1 MGQKPT
7 SGDQL
12 YLTAESLSQDF
23 SLFPRKERTAFLQG
37 ILDERQIEIE
47 LELLKNLDV
56 DSYIEATIQPVEESS
71 RPGSRAI
78 IKALGEEIVMEIDNG
93 PFYAV
98 ELMMDFQGTRRAVGF
113 ITQDRAHNNGV
124 WLPEHHEAAALAV
137 SEFAIRSLPIVTFM
151 DTPGADAGEAANK
164 ANQAHTI
171 SRLIAELC
179 NVDVPTVGVI
189 IGQGYS
195 GGAIPLAASNILLS
209 LRKGVFNTIQPKG
222 LASLVQRYNLSWQ
235 ECAKFV
241 GVSPYELYKQGNID
255 GIVDYEPG
263 EGDKLENLRNVIISS
278 ILSIEESAKDFVA
291 NHPEILD
298 HYQRNIARY
307 LNLSKSL
314 EAVHASSTLK
324 LRVSP
329 TEYPN
334 VFGVA
339 YRHLR
344 YLGLRK
350 RIRST
355 TTTRYGRLSVQEIP
369 HGQLAER
376 ADRERRAA
384 FLSWLQDPDKV
395 LYEDSLNKSW
405 QNYQEKK
412 LAMGEERGRIAQLI
426 FGEPEKNYQ
435 DAKSDLC
442 LCYGLHLYNRW
453 KGGAHDNF
461 TALVD
466 YLRDHEDTHYLLE
479 QSDIKDQGGL
489 LQALKEAETPFVRH
503 MKEQFSYEGKKLFDA
518 NFVAQKSEAFVSNK
532 LLSELNLILG
542 DPSLHDDSTI
552 VDQNISGH
560 TRELLEKAK
569 AGNPSIQMNRRLL
582 EEYLWSYIGQKSAF
596 DSETPTGETTVL
608 DVVLDEDIR
617 DQFIETCKNLVVFG
631 TVYNELIDNLVVVA
645 RQAHETKILQK
656 EFIQQLVDGAV
667 HKAFDAHIFEQEQES
682 RILKGF
688 ADWLENFVAYARS
701 DWFLKSV
708 EEWKRIIYPSM
719 SDTLFVIVSFF
730 FEKLLPE
737 YYNSERNGKVYEGR
751 VNPVRIGRRKDFW
764 NRLTIAYR
772 DLLFQEIL
780 TEEKSKRNTTPKA
793 FVDRYL
799 TEFEEH
805 NNTLMTADPVA
816 FPTLRPAIE
825 SALAKEI
832 TPCGIIT
839 GIGTF
844 NAGKEKNGHRIGVV
858 ITNLEFQ
865 AGCIDMAGCEK
876 ICKLL
881 VECSVQRLP
890 VVCFISSG
898 GMQTKE
904 GASVLFSMP
913 VLNDRIT
920 RFIRDY
926 DLPII
931 MFGFGD
937 CTGGAQASFVT
948 HPLVQTYYCSGTTMG
963 FAGRQ
968 VVESNLPSTS
978 TLSNYLSLTTGA
990 MRGLV
995 QHPFAEKL
1003 DDQLR
1008 KVDPDIPLP
1017 TETVVE
1023 VVERIMQGAFRPLSP
1038 QNKKKK
1044 PVESDL
1050 VKPIIKTLIHAR
1062 GCTAVKL
1069 VRKAQEMGVQIV
1081 LVQSDPDMDSV
1092 AVDMVTAN
1100 GKDKVICIGGN
1111 TSDESYLNA
1120 LSVLRIAEDEKVDSL
1135 HPGIGFLSEDPNFA
1149 RLCRDHKINF
1159 IGPKVTSMETM
1170 GNKSNAIS
1178 TTMGIGVPV
1187 VPGSHG
1193 IITSSEGAAEIAD
1206 QVGYPVMIKA
1216 VHGGGGKGIQ
1226 VVEKPEEMHSL
1237 FHQVTTE
1244 ARNAFGNGDIYIEKF
1259 ITSLRHIEV
1268 QILRDTHGTTKIL
1281 GLRDCSVQRHNQKL
1295 MEESGSTVL
1304 PDELK
1309 QAVFSHARE
1318 IASAV
1323 DYTGAGTVE
1332 FIYDVPSKSV
1342 YFMEMN
1348 TRLQV
1353 EHPVT
1358 EVVSGVDIVKAQFD
1372 IACGNSIDDLKV
1384 SENGYALEVRVNA
1397 EKVELAVDGTISFK
1411 PMPGEITECILP
1423 EEPHIQLISSIA
1435 KDSSVSPFYDSM
1447 IVQIICWGTERIDA
1461 INRMRAYLDKVVIN
1475 GICTNISLI
1484 KRILADEE
1492 YINGAY
1498 DTEFLP
1504 QFISRTDA
1512 GELIKEISEA
1522 SGTVDKGVDIASL
1535 QIEGSSELKVVSPST
1550 GLFYITPSPSE
1561 PEYVSVGDVID
1572 TGQRICLLEAM
1583 KIFSAIT
1590 LQSFVS
1596 DGVEIYPADQ
1606 KYEVTRINHP
1616 NGQQVNEGDLLFVIK
1631 PVE

>member
-1 MGQKPT
+1 
-7 SGDQL
+7 
-12 YLTAESLSQDF
+12 
-23 SLFPRKERTAFLQG
+23 
-37 ILDERQIEIE
+37 
-47 LELLKNLDV
+47 
-56 DSYIEATIQPVEESS
+56 
-71 RPGSRAI
+71 
-78 IKALGEEIVMEIDNG
+78 
-93 PFYAV
+93 
-98 ELMMDFQGTRRAVGF
+98 
-113 ITQDRAHNNGV
+113 
-124 WLPEHHEAAALAV
+124 
-137 SEFAIRSLPIVTFM
+137 
-151 DTPGADAGEAANK
+151 
-164 ANQAHTI
+164 
-171 SRLIAELC
+171 
-179 NVDVPTVGVI
+179 
-189 IGQGYS
+189 
-195 GGAIPLAASNILLS
+195 
-209 LRKGVFNTIQPKG
+209 
-222 LASLVQRYNLSWQ
+222 
-235 ECAKFV
+235 
-241 GVSPYELYKQGNID
+241 
-255 GIVDYEPG
+255 
-263 EGDKLENLRNVIISS
+263 
-278 ILSIEESAKDFVA
+278 
-291 NHPEILD
+291 
-298 HYQRNIARY
+298 
-307 LNLSKSL
+307 L

-412 LAMGEERGRIAQLI
+412 LAVGEERGRIAQLI

-461 TALVD
+461 TALID
-466 YLRDHEDTHYLLE
+466 YLKNHQDTHYLIE
-479 QSDIKDQGGL
+479 QSDIKDSAGL
-489 LQALKEAETPFVRH
+489 LQALKAAETPFARH
-503 MKEQFSYEGKKLFDA
+503 IKEQFSYEGKKLFDA
-518 NFVAQKSEAFVSNK
+518 NFVAQKSDTFVTNR
-532 LLSELNLILG
+532 LISELNLILG
-542 DPSLHDDSTI
+542 GPSLHDDATI

-569 AGNPSIQMNRRLL
+569 AGGQAIQMNRRLL
-582 EEYLWSYIGQKSAF
+582 EEYLWSYIEQKPGF
-596 DSETPTGETTVL
+596 DADTKAGETTVL
-608 DVVLDEDIR
+608 DVVLEEDIR
-617 DQFIETCKNLVVFG
+617 DHFIATCKNLLIFG
-631 TVYNELIDNLVVVA
+631 TIYNELIDNLVVVA
-645 RQAHETKILQK
+645 RQAHETKILKK
-656 EFIQQLVDGAV
+656 EFIQQLVGGAIQ
-667 HKAFDAHIFEQEQES
+667 KAFDAPVFEQEQEPE
-682 RILKGF
+682 ILKGF
-688 ADWLENFVAYARS
+688 ADWLENFVAYSRS

-708 EEWKRIIYPSM
+708 EEWKRIIYPAM

-737 YYNSERNGKVYEGR
+737 YYNSERNGKAYEGR
-751 VNPVRIGRRKDFW
+751 VNPMRIGRRKDFW
-764 NRLTIAYR
+764 NRLTIAYC

-780 TEEKSKRNTTPKA
+780 AEEKGKRKTTPKA
-793 FVDRYL
+793 FIDHYF
-799 TEFEEH
+799 TDFDEH
-805 NNTLMTADPVA
+805 NSTLMTADPVA

-825 SALAKEI
+825 SALDREI

-839 GIGTF
+839 GIGSF
-844 NAGKEKNGHRIGVV
+844 NAGEKRKGHRVGVV
-858 ITNLEFQ
+858 LTNLEFQ

-890 VVCFISSG
+890 IVCFISSG

-904 GASVLFSMP
+904 GASVLFAMP

-948 HPLVQTYYCSGTTMG
+948 HPLVQTYYFSGTTMG

-968 VVESNLPSTS
+968 VVESNLPSTAM
-978 TLSNYLSLTTGA
+978 LSNYLSVTEGA
-990 MRGLV
+990 MQGLV
-995 QHPFAEKL
+995 QHPFAETL
-1003 DDQLR
+1003 DNDLS

-1017 TETVVE
+1017 TETVTE
-1023 VVERIMQGAFRPLSP
+1023 VVERIMQGAFTPLSP

-1044 PVESDL
+1044 SVESDL
-1050 VKPIIKTLIHAR
+1050 VKPISKTLIHAR

-1069 VRKAQEMGVQIV
+1069 VGKAQEIGVQVV

-1100 GKDKVICIGGN
+1100 GKDRVICIGGN

-1135 HPGIGFLSEDPNFA
+1135 HPGIGFLSEDPKFA
-1149 RLCRDHKINF
+1149 RLCRDHRINF
-1159 IGPKVTSMETM
+1159 IGPKVSSMETM

-1193 IITSSEGAAEIAD
+1193 IITSSEAAAEIAD

-1244 ARNAFGNGDIYIEKF
+1244 ARSAFGNGDIYIEKF

-1268 QILRDTHGTTKIL
+1268 QILCDTHGTAKVL
-1281 GLRDCSVQRHNQKL
+1281 GLRDCSVQRENQKL
-1295 MEESGSTVL
+1295 MEESGSTIL
-1304 PDELK
+1304 SEELK
-1309 QAVFSHARE
+1309 QAVFSHAQK
-1318 IASAV
+1318 IAAAV

-1332 FIYDVPSKSV
+1332 FIYDVPNESV

-1372 IACGNSIDDLKV
+1372 IACGKSIDDLEV
-1384 SENGYALEVRVNA
+1384 NENGYALEVRVNA
-1397 EKVELAVDGTISFK
+1397 EKVELAADGTVSFK

-1423 EEPHIQLISSIA
+1423 EEPHVQLIASVA
-1435 KDSSVSPFYDSM
+1435 KDRAVSPFYDSM
-1447 IVQIICWGTERIDA
+1447 IVQIISWGTERIDA
-1461 INRMRAYLDKVVIN
+1461 INRMRAYLDKVTIN

-1484 KRILADEE
+1484 QRILADEE
-1492 YINGAY
+1492 FISGRY

-1504 QFISRTDA
+1504 RFISRIDA
-1512 GELIKEISEA
+1512 RELIKEIMEA

-1550 GLFYITPSPSE
+1550 GLFYITASPSE
-1561 PEYVSVGDVID
+1561 PEYVSVGDVVD
-1572 TGQRICLLEAM
+1572 TTQRICLLEAM
-1583 KIFSAIT
+1583 KIFSPIS
-1590 LQSFVS
+1590 LQSFVN
-1596 DGVEIYPADQ
+1596 DGVEIYPSDQ
-1606 KYEVTRINHP
+1606 KYEITRINHS

-1631 PVE
+1631 PVA

>member
-1 MGQKPT
+1 MGQKPS

-23 SLFPRKERTAFLQG
+23 SLFPRKEPTSFLQG
-37 ILDERQIEIE
+37 ILDERQIEIQ
-47 LELLKNLDV
+47 LELLRNMDV
-56 DSYIEATIQPVEESS
+56 DSYIESTIQPVEETS
-71 RPGSRAI
+71 RLGSRAI
-78 IKALGEEIVMEIDNG
+78 IKALNEEIVKEIDQG

-98 ELMMDFQGTRRAVGF
+98 ELMMDFNGTKRRIGF
-113 ITQDRAHNNGV
+113 ITQDRGYNNGV
-124 WLPEHHEAAALAV
+124 WMPEHHEAAARVV
-137 SEFAIRSLPIVTFM
+137 SEFAIQSLPIVTFM
-151 DTPGADAGEAANK
+151 DTPGADAGEVANR

-179 NVDVPTVGVI
+179 NVDVPTVGII

-255 GIVDYEPG
+255 GVIDYEPG
-263 EGDKLENLRNVIISS
+263 ETDKLENLRNVITSS
-278 ILSIEESAKDFVA
+278 ILSIELSAKDFVA

-355 TTTRYGRLSVQEIP
+355 TTTRYGRLSVSDIP
-369 HGQLAER
+369 HGQLSER

-384 FLSWLQDPDKV
+384 FLNWLQDPDKL

-412 LAMGEERGRIAQLI
+412 LAVGEERGRIAQLI

-461 TALVD
+461 IALVE
-466 YLRDHEDTHYLLE
+466 YLRNHEDTHFLIE
-479 QSDIKDQGGL
+479 QNDLKDIDGL
-489 LQALKEAETPFVRH
+489 LKALNKAESRFVSYL
-503 MKEQFSYEGKKLFDA
+503 KDQFSYEGKKLFDA
-518 NFVAQKSEAFVSNK
+518 KYVAQKSTAFVSNK
-532 LLSELNLILG
+532 LISELNLILG
-542 DPSLHDDSTI
+542 GPSLYGDASI
-552 VDQNISGH
+552 VDQNMSGH
-560 TRELLEKAK
+560 TRELLENANADKQ
-569 AGNPSIQMNRRLL
+569 SIQMNRKLL
-582 EEYLWSYIGQKSAF
+582 EEYLWAYVENKPVF
-596 DSETPTGETTVL
+596 DAETTTAETTIL
-608 DVVLDEDIR
+608 DVVLDEDVR
-617 DQFIETCKNLVVFG
+617 DEFISTCKNLLIFG
-631 TVYNELIDNLVVVA
+631 TIYNDLIDNFVVVA
-645 RQAHETKILQK
+645 KQAHETKVLQK
-656 EFIQQLVDGAV
+656 EFIQQLVDV
-667 HKAFDAHIFEQEQES
+667 AFQKSSDAPVFEHEQKPQ
-682 RILKGF
+682 IMKGF
-688 ADWLENFVAYARS
+688 ADWLEHFIAYSRS

-708 EEWKRIIYPSM
+708 EEWKRVIYPAM

-730 FEKLLPE
+730 FEKILPE
-737 YYNSERNGKVYEGR
+737 YYNSERNGKIYEGR
-751 VNPVRIGRRKDFW
+751 VNPMRIGRRKDFW
-764 NRLTIAYR
+764 NRLTIAYC

-780 TEEKSKRNTTPKA
+780 ANEKNKRNTTPKA
-793 FVDRYL
+793 FIDRYF
-799 TEFEEH
+799 TDFEEL
-805 NNTLMTADPVA
+805 NSTLMTADPVA

-825 SALAKEI
+825 KALDRDI
-832 TPCGIIT
+832 TPCGIIS

-844 NAGKEKNGHRIGVV
+844 RTDKRKKGHRVGVV

-865 AGCIDMAGCEK
+865 VGCIDMAGCEK

-881 VECSVQRLP
+881 VECSVQGLP
-890 VVCFISSG
+890 VICFISSG

-948 HPLVQTYYCSGTTMG
+948 HPLVQTYYFSGTTMG

-978 TLSNYLSLTTGA
+978 TLSNFLSLTPGA
-990 MRGLV
+990 MNGLV
-995 QHPFAEKL
+995 KHPFSDKL

-1008 KVDPDIPLP
+1008 EVDPDVPLP
-1017 TETVVE
+1017 TETVE
-1023 VVERIMQGAFRPLSP
+1023 QVVERIMQGALTPTN
-1038 QNKKKK
+1038 QQKTKKT

-1050 VKPIIKTLIHAR
+1050 VKPISKTLIHAR

-1069 VRKAQEMGVQIV
+1069 VSKAQEMGVHVV
-1081 LVQSDPDMDSV
+1081 LIQSDPDMDSV
-1092 AVDMVTAN
+1092 AVDMVSAS
-1100 GKDKVICIGGN
+1100 GKDSVICIGGN

-1159 IGPKVTSMETM
+1159 IGPKVSSMETM

-1178 TTMGIGVPV
+1178 TTMGIDVPV

-1193 IITSSEGAAEIAD
+1193 IITSSERAAEIAD
-1206 QVGYPVMIKA
+1206 QIGYPVMIKA

-1244 ARNAFGNGDIYIEKF
+1244 ARSAFGNGDIYIEKF
-1259 ITSLRHIEV
+1259 VTSLRHIEV
-1268 QILRDTHGTTKIL
+1268 QILRDTQGNTKVL
-1281 GLRDCSVQRHNQKL
+1281 GLRDCSVQRNNQKL
-1295 MEESGSTVL
+1295 MEESGSTIL
-1304 PDELK
+1304 SDELE
-1309 QAVFSHARE
+1309 QAVFNYAE
-1318 IASAV
+1318 KIADAV

-1332 FIYDVPSKSV
+1332 FIYDVPNKSV

-1372 IACGNSIDDLKV
+1372 IASGKSIVDLQV
-1384 SENGYALEVRVNA
+1384 SEKGYALEVRVNA
-1397 EKVELAVDGTISFK
+1397 EKAELDSDGFVSFR
-1411 PMPGEITECILP
+1411 PMPGDITECILP
-1423 EEPHIQLISSIA
+1423 EEPHIQLISSVA
-1435 KDSSVSPFYDSM
+1435 KGKSISPFYDSM
-1447 IVQIICWGTERIDA
+1447 IIQIICWGTERIDA
-1461 INRMRAYLDKVVIN
+1461 INRMRAYLEKVSIN
-1475 GICTNISLI
+1475 GICTNIILI
-1484 KRILADEE
+1484 QRILMDEE
-1492 YINGAY
+1492 FIRGDY

-1504 QFISRTDA
+1504 KFISRIDA
-1512 GELIKEISEA
+1512 GELIKDIEEA
-1522 SGTVDKGVDIASL
+1522 SGTVDKGMDFASL
-1535 QIEGSSELKVVSPST
+1535 QIEGSSELKVVSPSA

-1561 PEYVSVGDVID
+1561 PEYVAVGDIVTTD
-1572 TGQRICLLEAM
+1572 QRICLLEAM
-1583 KIFSAIT
+1583 KIFSVIT
-1590 LQSFVS
+1590 LKSFTN
-1596 DGVEIYPADQ
+1596 DGIEIYPSDQ
-1606 KYEVTRINHP
+1606 AYEITRINIT

>member
-47 LELLKNLDV
+47 LDLLKNMDV
-56 DSYIEATIQPVEESS
+56 DSYIEATIQPAEESN
-71 RPGSRAI
+71 RLGSRAI
-78 IKALGEEIVMEIDNG
+78 IRALDEEILKEIDNG

-113 ITQDRAHNNGV
+113 ITQDRGHNNGV
-124 WLPEHHEAAALAV
+124 WMPEHHEAAALAV

-164 ANQAHTI
+164 ANQAHSI

-263 EGDKLENLRNVIISS
+263 EVEKLENLRNVITSS
-278 ILSIEESAKDFVA
+278 ILSIEQSAKDFVA
-291 NHPEILD
+291 HHPEILD

-376 ADRERRAA
+376 AERERRVA

-395 LYEDSLNKSW
+395 LYEDGLNKSW

-412 LAMGEERGRIAQLI
+412 LAVGEERGRIAQLI

-442 LCYGLHLYNRW
+442 LCYGLHLFNRW

-461 TALVD
+461 VALVD
-466 YLRDHEDTHYLLE
+466 YLKNHEDTHYLIK
-479 QSDIKDQGGL
+479 QNDIKDIEGL
-489 LQALKEAETPFVRH
+489 LHALKDAETPFVLH
-503 MKEQFSYEGKKLFDA
+503 LKEQFSYEGKKLFDA
-518 NFVAQKSEAFVSNK
+518 NFVAQKSKEFVSKK
-532 LLSELNLILG
+532 LISEFNLILG
-542 DPSLHDDSTI
+542 GPSLYDDSTI
-552 VDQNISGH
+552 VGENISGH
-560 TRELLEKAK
+560 SRDLLEKAK
-569 AGNPSIQMNRRLL
+569 ASNQSIQMNRILL
-582 EEYLWSYIGQKSAF
+582 QEYLWSYIEHK
-596 DSETPTGETTVL
+596 TGFHADTTVAETTVL

-617 DQFIETCKNLVVFG
+617 DQFIATCKNLLIFG
-631 TVYNELIDNLVVVA
+631 IIYNELIDNLVVVA
-645 RQAHETKILQK
+645 RQAHETKTLQK
-656 EFIQQLVDGAV
+656 DFIQQLLYGAIQ
-667 HKAFDAHIFEQEQES
+667 KSFDAPVFDEEKES
-682 RILKGF
+682 QILQGF
-688 ADWLENFVAYARS
+688 ADWLENFVAYARR

-708 EEWKRIIYPSM
+708 EEWKRIIYPAM

-751 VNPVRIGRRKDFW
+751 VNPMRIGRRKDFW

-780 TEEKSKRNTTPKA
+780 TAEKSKRNTTSKA
-793 FVDRYL
+793 FIDRYF
-799 TEFEEH
+799 TDFEEL
-805 NNTLMTADPVA
+805 NSTLMTADPVS

-825 SALAKEI
+825 RALARDI

-844 NAGKEKNGHRIGVV
+844 NAGKRRKGHRLGVV

-881 VECSVQRLP
+881 VECSLQQLP

-904 GASVLFSMP
+904 GASVLFAMP

-948 HPLVQTYYCSGTTMG
+948 HPLVQTYYFTGTTMG

-968 VVESNLPSTS
+968 VVESNLPTTS
-978 TLSNYLSLTTGA
+978 TLSNYLSLTPGA

-995 QHPFAEKL
+995 QHPFTDKL
-1003 DDQLR
+1003 DDQLSA
-1008 KVDPDIPLP
+1008 VDPDIPRP

-1023 VVERIMQGAFRPLSP
+1023 VVERIMQGSFTPLSP
-1038 QNKKKK
+1038 QSKKKT
-1044 PVESDL
+1044 PVERDL
-1050 VKPIIKTLIHAR
+1050 IKPTNKTLIHAR

-1069 VRKAQEMGVQIV
+1069 VSKAQEMGVQVV

-1092 AVDMVTAN
+1092 AAGMVNAN
-1100 GKDKVICIGGN
+1100 DEDRVICIGGN

-1159 IGPKVTSMETM
+1159 IGPKVSSMETM

-1193 IITSSEGAAEIAD
+1193 IITSSERAAEIAD
-1206 QVGYPVMIKA
+1206 QIGYPVMIKA

-1226 VVEKPEEMHSL
+1226 VIEKPEEMHSL
-1237 FHQVTTE
+1237 FHQVTKE
-1244 ARNAFGNGDIYIEKF
+1244 ARNAFGNGDVYIEKF

-1268 QILRDTHGTTKIL
+1268 QVLCDTHGTIKVL
-1281 GLRDCSVQRHNQKL
+1281 GLRDCSVQRDNQKL
-1295 MEESGSTVL
+1295 MEESGSTIL
-1304 PDELK
+1304 SDELK
-1309 QAVFSHARE
+1309 QAVFSHAE
-1318 IASAV
+1318 NIAAAV

-1332 FIYDVPSKSV
+1332 FIYDVPSEAV

-1358 EVVSGVDIVKAQFD
+1358 ELVSGVDIVKAQFD
-1372 IACGNSIDDLKV
+1372 IASGKSIDDLKV
-1384 SENGYALEVRVNA
+1384 GENGYALEVRVNA
-1397 EKVELAVDGTISFK
+1397 EKVEIRADGTVLFK
-1411 PMPGEITECILP
+1411 PMPGKITECILP
-1423 EEPHIQLISSIA
+1423 DEPHIQLISSVA

-1447 IVQIICWGTERIDA
+1447 IIQIICWGTERIDA
-1461 INRMRAYLDKVVIN
+1461 INRMRAYLDKVIIN
-1475 GICTNISLI
+1475 GICTNISLLQ
-1484 KRILADEE
+1484 RILSDEE
-1492 YINGAY
+1492 YISGDY

-1504 QFISRTDA
+1504 RFISRINVS
-1512 GELIKEISEA
+1512 ELVKEIEEA

-1550 GLFYITPSPSE
+1550 GLFYITASPSE
-1561 PEYVSVGDVID
+1561 PDYVSVGDVIGTD
-1572 TGQRICLLEAM
+1572 QRICLLEAM
-1583 KIFSAIT
+1583 KIFSPIS
-1590 LQSFVS
+1590 LQSFVN
-1596 DGVEIYPADQ
+1596 DGVEVYPSDQ
-1606 KYEVTRINHP
+1606 KYEITRINHS

-1631 PVE
+1631 PVA